1 MSHATPPETSPSAPL
16 LGRPLLIVD
25 DDRAQRLLLAQ
36 VAQRCGFVVD
46 MAGSVAEAVD
56 LVDQRDHAIVIL
68 DLSLGQ
74 GDGVEVL
81 RHLATSGRRPSVLVI
96 SGFDERI
103 RDAAVRFAMTVG
115 LSTIGTLHKPLSLGL
130 VREYLMKAS
139 EAIPAHDGRPRI
151 AAAIL
156 PDDVALAIEGGEI
169 RPVYQPKV
177 ELATGR
183 LAGVEALARWNSP
196 RHGIVPPDVFVG
208 IAEQAGLATA
218 LTRAILRSAVRDAAT
233 WDPAST
239 GIGLAVNVPPFAL
252 DDLAWP
258 DHVEAELAANGVPPG
273 ILTLE
278 VTESTLMADFARAS
292 DVLTRLRIK
301 GVALA
306 LDDFGTGYSSLL
318 SLLRLPFSELKLDR
332 SFVQRCDQDPYA
344 LKIVR
349 AMLSLAREFGMST
362 VAEGI
367 ERQPV
372 ADLLRECGCD
382 LGQGYFFSRPIA
394 LSELHALIGR
404 QRAA

>member
-1 MSHATPPETSPSAPL
+1 MPHSIGPDTAHAAPP

-25 DDRAQRLLLAQ
+25 DDRTQRLLLAQ

-46 MAGSVAEAVD
+46 MAASVAEAVD
-56 LVDQRDHAIVIL
+56 LIDQRDHATVIL
-68 DLSLGQ
+68 DLSLGE

-81 RHLATSGRRPSVLVI
+81 RHLAAAGRHPSVLVI

-115 LSTIGTLHKPLSLGL
+115 LSTVGTLRKPLSLAQ
-130 VREYLMKAS
+130 VREHLLKAS
-139 EAIPAHDGRPRI
+139 EDRPGHERRPGI
-151 AAAIL
+151 AAHVTA
-156 PDDVALAIEGGEI
+156 DDVALAIEAGEI

-177 ELATGR
+177 HLATGR

-196 RHGIVPPDVFVG
+196 RHGVVPPDVFVG
-208 IAEQAGLATA
+208 VAEQAGLATA
-218 LTRAILRSAVRDAAT
+218 LTRAMLRAAVRDAAT
-233 WDPAST
+233 WEPAST

-273 ILTLE
+273 VLTLE
-278 VTESTLMADFARAS
+278 VTESTLMADFVRAS
-292 DVLTRLRIK
+292 DILTRLRIK

-332 SFVQRCDQDPYA
+332 SFVQRCDEDPYA

-367 ERQPV
+367 ESQPV

-382 LGQGYFFSRPIA
+382 LGQGYFFSRPIS
-394 LSELHALIGR
+394 LVELQAMIGR

>member
-1 MSHATPPETSPSAPL
+1 MQHVIGPETSPAAPP

-56 LVDQRDHAIVIL
+56 LIDQRDHAIVIL

-81 RHLATSGRRPSVLVI
+81 RHLASAGRHPSVLVI

-115 LSTIGTLHKPLSLGL
+115 LATIGTLHKPLSLGQ
-130 VREYLMKAS
+130 VREHLMKAS
-139 EAIPAHDGRPRI
+139 EAMPDHDGRPRI
-151 AAAIL
+151 AAVVS
-156 PDDVALAIEGGEI
+156 PDEVALAIEGGEI

-208 IAEQAGLATA
+208 VAEQAGLATA

-252 DDLAWP
+252 DDLSWP

-273 ILTLE
+273 ALTLE

-301 GVALA
+301 GVSLA

-349 AMLSLAREFGMST
+349 AMLSLAREFGMLT

-394 LSELHALIGR
+394 LAELHALIGR

>member
-1 MSHATPPETSPSAPL
+1 M
-16 LGRPLLIVD
+16 GRPLLIVD

-46 MAGSVAEAVD
+46 MAATVAEAVD
-56 LVDQRDHAIVIL
+56 LIGQRDHATVIL
-68 DLSLGQ
+68 DLSLGE

-81 RHLATSGRRPSVLVI
+81 RHLAASGRQPSVLVI

-103 RDAAVRFAMTVG
+103 RDAAVRFATTVG
-115 LSTIGTLHKPLSLGL
+115 LSTIGTLHKPLSLAL
-130 VREYLMKAS
+130 VREHLLRAAEDKPGTERRAS
-139 EAIPAHDGRPRI
+139 APFAITS
-151 AAAIL
+151 
-156 PDDVALAIEGGEI
+156 DDVAQAIERNEI
-169 RPVYQPKV
+169 RPIYQPKV
-177 ELATGR
+177 ALATGR

-196 RHGIVPPDVFVG
+196 RHGTVPPDVFVG

-218 LTRAILRSAVRDAAT
+218 LTRTMLRAAVRDAST
-233 WDPAST
+233 WDPAGS

-273 ILTLE
+273 KLTLE
-278 VTESTLMADFARAS
+278 VTESTLMADFVRAS

-318 SLLRLPFSELKLDR
+318 SLLRLPFSELKLDH

-367 ERQPV
+367 ESQPV

-382 LGQGYFFSRPIA
+382 LGQGYFFSRPIGLA
-394 LSELHALIGR
+394 ELHALIGR